1 LSWKRSQNNTG
12 TISSDSI
19 DQRSS
24 YRVRPLSTEPIRI
37 EFKGKTLFVKD
48 ISAGGLSFC
57 NDNFAAGDSQL
68 ITLDLPGKNVTI
80 TAKTEVIKI
89 DRQGVC
95 HCRFVGLSDDLVN
108 AIHRYVMAVQVEE
121 MREKRRDSRKI
132 SQPGDMTI

>member
-1 LSWKRSQNNTG
+1 MFWKRGQNDPEI
-12 TISSDSI
+12 ISPDSS

-48 ISAGGLSFC
+48 LSAGGLSFC

-80 TAKTEVIKI
+80 TAKTEVIEI

-95 HCRFVGLSDDLVN
+95 HCRFVGLRDDFVN
-108 AIHRYVMAVQVEE
+108 VIHRYVMAIQVEE
-121 MREKRRDSRKI
+121 MREKTRDSRKM
-132 SQPGDMTI
+132 SQSGDMTI